1 MEENNVKKVNISTF
15 LLIIFIIV
23 IIIMVVCIY
32 KLNNEKI
39 TEIEKSKDLQSQVN
53 SLNETVDDL
62 QGKINSISETINSK
76 TSNETKEV
84 NNTLS
89 TNETKEVNNTLS
101 TNETKEVNKTLEY
114 KITGEYYQKDAE
126 GDEPFYTFSSNN
138 TVEYG
143 SLWMCSGTY
152 TIKND
157 TIKINFT
164 GAVDPDGNEISV
176 EGLGVDE
183 TVELTIIDNNNL
195 KDNSNGFIYTK

>member
-23 IIIMVVCIY
+23 IIIMGVCIY
-32 KLNNEKI
+32 KLNNDKI

-89 TNETKEVNNTLS
+89 TNETKEVD
-101 TNETKEVNKTLEY
+101 KTLEY

-164 GAVDPDGNEISV
+164 SAVDPDGNEISV

>member
-89 TNETKEVNNTLS
+89 TNETKEVNNTL
-101 TNETKEVNKTLEY
+101 EY

-183 TVELTIIDNNNL
+183 TIELTIIDNNNL